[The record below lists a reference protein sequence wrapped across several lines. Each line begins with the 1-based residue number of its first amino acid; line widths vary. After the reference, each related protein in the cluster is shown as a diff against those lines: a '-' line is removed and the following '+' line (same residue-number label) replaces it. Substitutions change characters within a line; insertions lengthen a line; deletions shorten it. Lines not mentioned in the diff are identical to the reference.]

1 MKELKVGVIGVG
13 GVGEK
18 VMKAFIEHPET
29 MVKGV
34 YDVSRE
40 RAEEIA
46 RKYHV
51 INYGNYEEL
60 LAQEDIDLIYI
71 AVPPKLHHR
80 FVMEAIKHNK
90 HVFCE
95 KPLASNLD
103 EAQEMQREAEKR
115 GLITSINFPTIHK
128 QEFKMIEKLLN
139 ENFIG
144 DLRRVEVHCH
154 FQDWPRPWQKNAWIS
169 SREQGGFTRE
179 VLPHYI
185 NMIQMLFGKIKIDH
199 KTIEYPI
206 DSIHCESG
214 MIAFGTVNEEV
225 PILLHGSVDI
235 GMTEKLQFTIY
246 GTEGSI
252 SLVDWSQLWISR
264 KGERQQK
271 VELPPENHIHSF
283 IDQLIKSFRGE
294 EARIVSF
301 KDGCEVQAVLDDLL
315 IKEDY

>member
-1 MKELKVGVIGVG
+1 MKALKIGVIGVG

-46 RKYHV
+46 QKYHV
-51 INYGNYEEL
+51 INYGNFEEL

-71 AVPPKLHHR
+71 AVPPKFHHR
-80 FVMEAIKHNK
+80 FVMETIEHNK

-115 GLITSINFPTIHK
+115 ELITSINFPTIHK

-206 DSIHCESG
+206 DSSQCESG
-214 MIAFGTVNEEV
+214 MIAFGKVKDGA
-225 PILLHGSVDI
+225 PLLLHGSVDL

-271 VELPPENHIHSF
+271 VELPPENHVHSF